1 MKRLRKTSIALL
13 AAAFLVTTTLFA
25 QEATTVT
32 VQVKREGKVVKDTT
46 YRFDDPEEASH
57 ALKMMEVLSGDG
69 EQMIEY
75 H

>member
-13 AAAFLVTTTLFA
+13 AAAFLVTTTLSA

-32 VQVKREGKVVKDTT
+32 VQVKREGKVMKDTT
-46 YRFDDPEEASH
+46 YRFADQEEASH

-69 EQMIEY
+69 EKMMEY